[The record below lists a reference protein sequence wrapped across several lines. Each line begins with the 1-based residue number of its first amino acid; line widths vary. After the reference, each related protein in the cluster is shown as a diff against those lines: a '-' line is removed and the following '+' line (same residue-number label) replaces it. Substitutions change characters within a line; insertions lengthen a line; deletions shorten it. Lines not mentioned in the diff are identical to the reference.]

1 VLALGAAILVA
12 SAVLVV
18 FAEWVRS
25 RGLESRKHT
34 MVGA

>member
-1 VLALGAAILVA
+1 
-12 SAVLVV
+12 VLVV